1 MRWIDFAAA
10 CPELA
15 TLGEERLRRDELCL
29 VGTLRKDGS
38 PRISPTEP
46 DFVDGDLMLGM
57 MWQSHKAL
65 DLLRDPRC
73 AIHSCV
79 ADRNGTE
86 GDFKLYGRMVPVT
99 DAATRERYRKTILAR
114 IGWEPEEPRY
124 HLFAVDIDSAGFV
137 IFGEGQYAAAWDLA
151 RGYRRLPLAIEEES
165 A

>member
-1 MRWIDFAAA
+1 
-10 CPELA
+10 
-15 TLGEERLRRDELCL
+15 
-29 VGTLRKDGS
+29 
-38 PRISPTEP
+38 
-46 DFVDGDLMLGM
+46 
-57 MWQSHKAL
+57 
-65 DLLRDPRC
+65 
-73 AIHSCV
+73 
-79 ADRNGTE
+79 
-86 GDFKLYGRMVPVT
+86 MVPVT